1 MIVKQ
6 QGLRPISLG
15 MGSEDVKIYKIK
27 LSGNGWDGS
36 LSMRN
41 SRTEN

>member
-15 MGSEDVKIYKIK
+15 MGSEDVKIYKI
-27 LSGNGWDGS
+27 NGWDGS

-41 SRTEN
+41 GRTEN